1 MGGAGGGGERRRW
14 GFFCFLKAVV
24 EEASLENDSG
34 GYNEELGKC
43 SQEGCS
49 LS

>member
-1 MGGAGGGGERRRW
+1 MGRGGERRRW
-14 GFFCFLKAVV
+14 GFFSFLKAVV

-34 GYNEELGKC
+34 GDNEELGKC